1 MTDFDKNYRAGAKE
15 GKQFAKLLKQQFR
28 DRLKELR
35 KDGKNRDFLEGV
47 RDAVN
52 DKTLTW

>member
-1 MTDFDKNYRAGAKE
+1 MTNFDKDYRAGSKE
-15 GKQFAKLLKQQFR
+15 GKQLAKLLHQQLR
-28 DRLKELR
+28 DKLKELR
-35 KDGKNRDFLEGV
+35 KEGKNRDFLEGV

>member
-1 MTDFDKNYRAGAKE
+1 MPDFDKNYRDGAKE
-15 GKQFAKLLKQQFR
+15 GKQLAKALRQQYLAK
-28 DRLKELR
+28 LKELR